1 MNRRIKGVI
10 RPRSTISGAA
20 FVAAATFRAS
30 RSLPLAEAFHAPLP
44 RGQSDVRLRLPWKV
58 GVSGSPASPSSL
70 LPRQVFDGPRLE
82 PESTAPTKSNKQ
94 QASTQFIIDKILDEC
109 LRFSARKPIMR
120 QFDPNRSMW
129 RRWKGTVIAETWKS
143 AARRVLWACLVYV
156 LLRKYPNISSS
167 LDGSQRIWTE
177 LIAIVT
183 FTLTFFVNEAYSC
196 WRNCLNICYNLQG
209 RLNDFGMSLAGCA
222 KRDEPRLSSSS
233 SKRAMQAAED
243 VEAVSTFT
251 PGARKI
257 LTIISRYV
265 RLFNILSYASF
276 TRSHR
281 PLLTPQGM
289 RRMVTRGLLTEKENS
304 ILINSRVA
312 ATARHNEV
320 LMWMFRGAMD
330 ARRAGH
336 FYGGYGFEQNLLLR
350 IQEIRGQGNYMQAI
364 LRGRMPFFY
373 AHIVRIL
380 VGFITMFYPFVAFSS
395 GLSLPLGIAGVTF
408 LTLTYQG
415 LFDLSKRF
423 LDPFNNE
430 SYGFDPIQVDTLIAE
445 TNAGSRRWM
454 FGLEA
459 MPIPYRSIEDAAS
472 SAGGLDS
479 FVLPDE
485 GFTEEEIAQRD
496 ADKRLREEAEKLAA
510 GPSSSALVDEEDM
523 REKLEEAQQAAQDEF
538 DEAVK
543 ILNAP
548 PGADFVAGID
558 DQDEEPLAVDLNDS
572 AGQNATDISTGF
584 DFRVTELKEE
594 QRRSEVDFELPSK
607 KLYDQFIETAAEEYE
622 EIMRREEVGDSDDL
636 F

>member
-1 MNRRIKGVI
+1 MKRKVAI
-10 RPRSTISGAA
+10 
-20 FVAAATFRAS
+20 AAAT
-30 RSLPLAEAFHAPLP
+30 AFHAPPCAEAFCSTRSGARSIKRSRGSGIPP
-44 RGQSDVRLRLPWKV
+44 RR
-58 GVSGSPASPSSL
+58 
-70 LPRQVFDGPRLE
+70 VFDGPWLE
-82 PESTAPTKSNKQ
+82 PEPESSQPAP
-94 QASTQFIIDKILDEC
+94 ASTQFIIDKILDEC
-109 LRFSARKPIMR
+109 LRYSARNPIMR

-129 RRWKGTVIAETWKS
+129 RRWKGTVVAETWKS
-143 AARRVLWACLVYV
+143 AARRVVWTCAVYL
-156 LLRKYPNISSS
+156 LLRKHPEISSS
-167 LDGSQRIWTE
+167 LDGTQRIWTE

-209 RLNDFGMSLAGCA
+209 RLNDFGMALAGCA

-233 SKRAMQAAED
+233 SSKRAMQAAED
-243 VEAVSTFT
+243 VEATSKFT
-251 PGARKI
+251 PGARKV

-265 RLFNILSYASF
+265 RLFNILCYASF
-276 TRSHR
+276 ARSHR

-289 RRMVTRGLLTEKENS
+289 RRMVTRGLLTEKEHT

-320 LMWMFRGAMD
+320 LMWMFRTALD

-350 IQEIRGQGNYMQAI
+350 IQEIRGEGNYMEAI

-373 AHIVRIL
+373 AHIVQIL
-380 VGFITMFYPFVAFSS
+380 VGFITIFYPFVAFSS
-395 GLSLPLGIAGVTF
+395 GLSLTLGIAGVVF
-408 LTLTYQG
+408 LSLTYQG

-430 SYGFDPIQVDTLIAE
+430 SYGYDPIQVDTLIAE
-445 TNAGSRRWM
+445 TNAGSTRWM
-454 FGLEA
+454 LGLED
-459 MPIPYRSIEDAAS
+459 MPIPYRSIEDAS
-472 SAGGLDS
+472 VGGLDS

-496 ADKRLREEAEKLAA
+496 ADKRLREEAENLAA
-510 GPSSSALVDEEDM
+510 TLLADEEDM
-523 REKLEEAQQAAQDEF
+523 NEKLEEAQQAAQDEF
-538 DEAVK
+538 NEAVK

-558 DQDEEPLAVDLNDS
+558 DQEAVDLNDS
-572 AGQNATDISTGF
+572 VTRNATDVDAVLDLRTF
-584 DFRVTELKEE
+584 EVKEE
-594 QRRSEVDFELPSK
+594 QQRRDNIDYELPSK
-607 KLYDQFIETAAEEYE
+607 KLYDQYIETAAEEYE
-622 EIMRREEVGDSDDL
+622 EIMRREEVGDSDNL